1 MSTAATAEPE
11 TEYYPGTST
20 QISVREATPAP
31 KSTSEDLFAR
41 PRTGYQINGRPF
53 PCYAIGILAKAL
65 DGRRPVTIRL
75 WEREGLLPKTNF
87 RSSKVQGGGKARL
100 YTREQ
105 IEGIVEIAK
114 EEGVYARDTKVSIK
128 FTNFTARV
136 AELFRQID
144 AAYRSTN
151 T

>member
-1 MSTAATAEPE
+1 MSAATAEQP

-20 QISVREATPAP
+20 QITVREVTPAP
-31 KSTSEDLFAR
+31 KSGEGDLFSR
-41 PRTGYQINGRPF
+41 PRTGYQINGQPF
-53 PCYAIGILAKAL
+53 PCFAIGVLARAL
-65 DGRRPVTIRL
+65 DGRKPVTLRM
-75 WEREGLLPKTNF
+75 WEREGLLPRTNF

-114 EEGVYARDTKVSIK
+114 EEGIYPRDSKVSIR

-136 AELFRQID
+136 AALFREID

>member
-1 MSTAATAEPE
+1 MSAAAMAEKQA
-11 TEYYPGTST
+11 EYYPGTST
-20 QISVREATPAP
+20 QITVREAVPTPKNAGG
-31 KSTSEDLFAR
+31 ELFSR

-53 PCYAIGILAKAL
+53 ECYAIGVLARAL
-65 DGRRPVTIRL
+65 DDRKPVTVRM
-75 WEREGLLPKTNF
+75 WEREGLLPRTNF

-114 EEGVYARDTKVSIK
+114 EEGIYPRDSKVSIK

-136 AELFRQID
+136 TALFRQID
-144 AAYRSTN
+144 AAYRSPGT
-151 T
+151 